1 MRDEPLLTLRRLR
14 RLALDEARL
23 TLADCVTEETRAAAA
38 IRTIEDA
45 IRRETECASSVEADD
60 TMVEAFAAWL
70 RRIRVEQ
77 QAAEMALREAEGRTH
92 EARAVLTIARGAVEA
107 VEKELVRRNEVRL
120 KEAQR
125 LEQRSL
131 DEIGARSSR

>member
-38 IRTIEDA
+38 VRTIGDD